1 MKHTYTRICG
11 ILFII
16 VFATLILD
24 IFTSDNQV
32 RTAGPVI
39 ELDNQQKLP
48 IVINGDTTLVTL
60 SRGDSVRILGFTRLT
75 YHQDI
80 LVETSNGDRGEL
92 DASQLPIK
100 QLVIEGE
107 HQGDTVVGLVPKYL
121 GLTVHEYLAKTSR
134 GEEFELR
141 GEDMVPVLD
150 NWEDL
155 NLDNNASTS
164 VATRKG
170 LEKTKGKSLEEIEKK
185 YGMAYDILV
194 NKDGSKKAGFR
205 IYTYGSEGRPY
216 KPSITFDRDGNAI
229 EFEYK
234 IVKDKANNGW
244 ILGFAPLA
252 GLIIDMPLTR
262 ILTRS
267 SSYSIPSDQGTGVPW
282 YLYVGLVFVLVF
294 GIAWYCLTPSL
305 LVLFIGW
312 MIAYPPVFRL
322 FSNKT
327 LKAIITAVS
336 VVGFYYWAIA
346 LMAWGMHWLLVIPL
360 LPVSYYCTRWATEY
374 LNLYVPHQRCPRCKS
389 IHTIAFDH
397 DEVTDTKFM
406 KGSDIKRDKLLDRRH
421 SEYQT
426 WTEVTTTSRNRST
439 GATSSSTHR
448 ENVQDHT
455 MRHDTYQ
462 YIDYEVTY
470 FVTFYLN
477 HFICN
482 KCQYHETNTSTTQE
496 EVDRRIIGSHTDTES
511 YEI

>member
-24 IFTSDNQV
+24 VSTSDNQV

-48 IVINGDTTLVTL
+48 VVINGDTTLVTL

-107 HQGDTVVGLVPKYL
+107 HKGDTVVGLVPKYL

-141 GEDMVPVLD
+141 GEDMVPILD

-155 NLDNNASTS
+155 NLDNNASTT

-170 LEKTKGKSLEEIEKK
+170 LEKMKGKTLEEIEKK

-216 KPSITFDRDGNAI
+216 EPSITFDRDGNAI

-244 ILGFAPLA
+244 ILGYAPLA

-336 VVGFYYWAIA
+336 IVGFYYWAIA

-360 LPVSYYCTRWATEY
+360 LPVSYYCMRWAKEY
-374 LNLYVPHQRCPRCKS
+374 LGDCMPHERCPRCKH
-389 IHTIAFDH
+389 IHTIKYDH
-397 DEVTDTKFM
+397 DEVTGTKYM
-406 KGSDIKRDKLLDRRH
+406 KGKDIRRDKLL
-421 SEYQT
+421 SEQDEKYQS
-426 WTEVTTTSRNRST
+426 WLQVTTKYNDGRSE
-439 GATSSSTHR
+439 THR
-448 ENVQDHT
+448 ENVRNHKR
-455 MRHDTYQ
+455 RHRLYS

-470 FVTFYLN
+470 LVTFYRDY
-477 HFICN
+477 FICSHCN
-482 KCQYHETNTSTTQE
+482 YEETDTHLTRK
-496 EVDRRIIGSHTDTES
+496 EVDRQEVGMHTGVESHDV
-511 YEI
+511 Y